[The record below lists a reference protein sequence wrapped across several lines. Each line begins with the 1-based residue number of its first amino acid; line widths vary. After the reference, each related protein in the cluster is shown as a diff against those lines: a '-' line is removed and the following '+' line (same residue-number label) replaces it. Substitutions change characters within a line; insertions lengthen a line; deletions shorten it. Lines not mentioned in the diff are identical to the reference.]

1 MLTDKIPT
9 PADDPDQI
17 LYYETAGFIA
27 HALLE
32 DGLVTNMNSDE
43 LTTFIFSL
51 RYSDFQF
58 VGHALKFRPKEA

>member
-1 MLTDKIPT
+1 MTTNEIPT
-9 PADDPDQI
+9 PANDADQI

-27 HALLE
+27 HALQE
-32 DGLVTNMNSDE
+32 NGLATSMSRDE